1 MMKTAVAFSLAT
13 TGAMGEST
21 VIHPPQV
28 VPDGWELTGEN
39 ADLTGQRMD
48 VLVGLRRS
56 NKDKL
61 HKIFDESSTP
71 GHKNYLEHAS
81 WQEMGKLIR
90 PSEEAIGATIGMLA
104 ANGATDISVANHGDY
119 IKASVPADKLEK
131 LTEGTF
137 QTFQHTSTGRL
148 MKRLTG
154 GVKLPASAA
163 KHVETFTGLHGFPL
177 DSKPVIHSD
186 AEAGNVVTPSVI
198 NKAYGIDQ
206 RTVKKSGKPNIQA
219 IGQFQGQYVSTQDL
233 SKFCQ
238 AYDAKADCSISKFIG
253 KNTATRPG
261 VESMLDTEYITG
273 VADSVSTWVYSY
285 PGFDFCS
292 DLLTWAGDVAGE
304 SQHPYVVSLSYGSQK
319 IDFCDGA
326 TRTRLSEDV
335 QKLGAMGVTVVI
347 ASGDDGSG
355 GMSRQGSNSGK
366 LSPSFPASIPTALAV
381 GATFFE
387 SGLSGE
393 EMATTQFGSGGGF
406 SYDYEAPSYQ
416 TDAIKAYL
424 AKNPKTGNGQ
434 YAQNGRG
441 SPDVSLLGE
450 QFEVYTS
457 GYFGG
462 LQKISVGGTS
472 ASTPSW
478 GAIISLLNE
487 ECLSASGGSKTLGF
501 VNPLFYQNAD
511 AFNDITKGSNAI
523 GENAQS
529 GWKCT
534 EGWDAATGLGT
545 PKFTNLQ
552 NVVRK
557 ACASKSTVVV

>member
-1 MMKTAVAFSLAT
+1 M
-13 TGAMGEST
+13 
-21 VIHPPQV
+21 
-28 VPDGWELTGEN
+28 DELET
-39 ADLTGQRMD
+39 
-48 VLVGLRRS
+48 
-56 NKDKL
+56 
-61 HKIFDESSTP
+61 
-71 GHKNYLEHAS
+71 
-81 WQEMGKLIR
+81 
-90 PSEEAIGATIGMLA
+90 
-104 ANGATDISVANHGDY
+104 
-119 IKASVPADKLEK
+119 
-131 LTEGTF
+131 LTEGSF
-137 QTFQHTSTGRL
+137 QTFQQKSTGR
-148 MKRLTG
+148 RLTRLVG
-154 GVKLPASAA
+154 GVKLPAPVA
-163 KHVETFTGLHGFPL
+163 KYVQTFTGLHGFPL
-177 DSKPVIHSD
+177 DAKPLVGNSS
-186 AEAGNVVTPSVI
+186 AGAQVVTPSVI

-206 RTVKKSGKPNIQA
+206 QTVKKSGKPNIQA
-219 IGQFQGQYVSTQDL
+219 IGQFQGQYVSATDL

-238 AYDAKADCSISKFIG
+238 AYDAEADCSIAKFVG
-253 KNTATRPG
+253 KNTASQPG
-261 VESMLDTEYITG
+261 IESMLDTEYITG
-273 VADSVSTWVYSY
+273 VAEGVTTWVYSY
-285 PGFDFCS
+285 PSVDFCS

-319 IDFCDGA
+319 IDFCDST

-355 GMSRQGSNSGK
+355 GISRQGSNNGK
-366 LSPSFPASIPTALAV
+366 LSPSFPASIPYALSV

-406 SYDYEAPSYQ
+406 SYDYDMPSYQ
-416 TDAIKAYL
+416 SAAVKGYL
-424 AKNPKTGNGQ
+424 AKNPKTGSDT
-434 YAQNGRG
+434 YATNGRG

-457 GYFGG
+457 GPFGG
-462 LQKISVGGTS
+462 IEKLAVGGTS

-501 VNPLFYQNAD
+501 VNPLLYQNAN
-511 AFNDITKGSNAI
+511 AFNDITKGSNAV
-523 GENAQS
+523 GENAAS

-545 PKFTNLQ
+545 PKLTSLQ

-557 ACASKSTVVV
+557 ACGSSTKESTVVV